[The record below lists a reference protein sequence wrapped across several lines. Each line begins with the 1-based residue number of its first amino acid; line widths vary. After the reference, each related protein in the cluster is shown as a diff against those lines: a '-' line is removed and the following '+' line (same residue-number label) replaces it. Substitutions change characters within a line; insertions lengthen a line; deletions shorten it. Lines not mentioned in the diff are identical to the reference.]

1 MECKTCGKEL
11 GKVVRRCTI
20 CKATLCL
27 DCVRYMV
34 VRKKTLY
41 KEYEDSI
48 PVCRDCLPE
57 IKLRGKLAKIVD
69 EVFLDWEE

>member
-1 MECKTCGKEL
+1 
-11 GKVVRRCTI
+11 
-20 CKATLCL
+20 
-27 DCVRYMV
+27 MV